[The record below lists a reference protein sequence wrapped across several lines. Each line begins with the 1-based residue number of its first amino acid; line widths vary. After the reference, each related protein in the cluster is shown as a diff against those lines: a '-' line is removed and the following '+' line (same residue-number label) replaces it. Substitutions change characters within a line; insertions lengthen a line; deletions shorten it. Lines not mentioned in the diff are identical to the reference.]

1 VEDFSQRPAQT
12 FLERGIDYGGN
23 PLEAAIDGMGVLVS
37 LSTTKDR
44 NSLSILRYVLYA
56 LRLEH
61 FERNGSRMLGPRCPA
76 ECFKSTIYALALLI
90 DNFRPWMSSTSDNT
104 MLLTPLPF
112 GLVENLGPFVGSTT
126 SVIAGS
132 LITLSMLG
140 SFNNDVMKRRGRFS
154 LYFHNI
160 SPLL

>member
-1 VEDFSQRPAQT
+1 
-12 FLERGIDYGGN
+12 
-23 PLEAAIDGMGVLVS
+23 
-37 LSTTKDR
+37 
-44 NSLSILRYVLYA
+44 
-56 LRLEH
+56 
-61 FERNGSRMLGPRCPA
+61 MLGSRCPA
-76 ECFKSTIYALALLI
+76 ECFKNTIYALALLI

-126 SVIAGS
+126 PVIVGP

-160 SPLL
+160 CPLL